1 MVILQ
6 ICSVR
11 LGWVSV
17 GMCLLASSNYLVL
30 IFEEYASFLDED
42 ASNVDEETL
51 IALKE
56 FVLWLPFL
64 SNFYN

>member
-1 MVILQ
+1 MNSMNMTNQRHFLRI
-6 ICSVR
+6 
-11 LGWVSV
+11 
-17 GMCLLASSNYLVL
+17 VL
-30 IFEEYASFLDED
+30 IQFEEYASFLDEY

-64 SNFYN
+64 SKF

>member
-1 MVILQ
+1 
-6 ICSVR
+6 
-11 LGWVSV
+11 
-17 GMCLLASSNYLVL
+17 MCLLVSSTYLVL
-30 IFEEYASFLDED
+30 IFEEYASFLDEY

-64 SNFYN
+64 SKF